1 MRKPVFK
8 LLCLLLFVFCLW
20 GCGQRQGGKTPE
32 NQAQEL
38 ISYEIGDAGATITG
52 WDPYAEGETV
62 IPKQIEA
69 LPVTS
74 IGDLAFAC
82 SESLTSI
89 IIPESVTSIGND
101 AFYDCSSLTSITI
114 PDSVTSIGDTAF
126 YRCSSLTSITIPD
139 GVTSIGRSAF
149 GRCRSLTSIAIPQ
162 AFHSGAEAFRLGLD
176 GLWPDG
182 FALPDSSS
190 K

>member
-8 LLCLLLFVFCLW
+8 LLCLLLFVLILY

-32 NQAQEL
+32 SQAQEL

-52 WDPYAEGETV
+52 WDPYAEGEAV

-74 IGDLAFAC
+74 IGDLAFAY

-101 AFYDCSSLTSITI
+101 AFYDCNSLTSITI
-114 PDSVTSIGDTAF
+114 PDS
-126 YRCSSLTSITIPD
+126 
-139 GVTSIGRSAF
+139 VTSIGRSAF

-176 GLWPDG
+176 ELWPDG
-182 FALPDSSS
+182 FALPDNSS

>member
-1 MRKPVFK
+1 M
-8 LLCLLLFVFCLW
+8 
-20 GCGQRQGGKTPE
+20 
-32 NQAQEL
+32 
-38 ISYEIGDAGATITG
+38 ISYEIEGNEVTITE
-52 WDPYAEGETV
+52 WDPYAEGEAV

-74 IGDLAFAC
+74 IGDLAFAY

-101 AFYDCSSLTSITI
+101 AFYDCNSLTSITI

-139 GVTSIGRSAF
+139 SVTSIGRSAF

-176 GLWPDG
+176 ELWPDG
-182 FALPDSSS
+182 FALPDNSS